1 VIRVILPTHMRRL
14 AGVEREVALEIQ
26 GTVSLNAIIDE
37 LEAAYPALRGI
48 IREYESGQRR
58 AYLRFFAL
66 GEDLSHKPLD
76 EALPEPISSGE
87 EPLRIV
93 GAMAGGGEV
102 AHPLVVGLSEPIT

>member
-14 AGVEREVALEIQ
+14 AGVEREVVLELQ
-26 GTVSLNAIIDE
+26 GTVSIGAIIDE
-37 LEAAYPALRGI
+37 LEAIYPALRGI

-66 GEDLSHKPLD
+66 GEDLSHQPLD
-76 EALPEPISSGE
+76 EPLPGAIADGD

-93 GAMAGGGEV
+93 GAMAGG
-102 AHPLVVGLSEPIT
+102 